1 MSKDDGDGGRTRQ
14 RGAQYSDFLPE
25 AQAISET
32 RHSPLASLLV
42 LVICGFFAVI
52 LIWAAIAEVDQA
64 VVAQGQVRPGGRVKL
79 VNHPEGGSVAEILVR
94 DGDLVRQGDP
104 LLRLDSEIINGE
116 VRRQRG
122 DLQTLEAE
130 LARLEAE
137 LARLEAEAGGD
148 AVIRFPDIVARERP
162 DLVATHSRLLDARR
176 DSLNSRRES
185 AEREIEQAQ
194 SDINSFRVR
203 VNTLGQSRD
212 VLAEQVRSLR
222 TLTDKGHFPF
232 LRFQSVQRQLA
243 ETEGQ
248 LLETKQSLDSG
259 LSALSAARSRRRE
272 IDDESRS
279 EILTALAET
288 RGARD
293 RTARNLEQAT
303 ARLDR
308 TVVRSPVDGYVQ
320 NLTVNNTGQAVR
332 PNEPLMSVVPQSD
345 NLVIEARVA
354 NRDISSVELGQA
366 ASIKVRAYD
375 FIKYGA
381 LQGKVERVARDAN
394 TDEQSGAIFYVVEIR
409 TDRNYLGTV
418 PGHNE
423 VRPGM
428 QVDAELKAG
437 SRSILSYL
445 TDRVIGTADEAF
457 RER

>member
-1 MSKDDGDGGRTRQ
+1 MSRNDTDGGRTRQ

-25 AQAISET
+25 AQAISEA

-42 LVICGFFAVI
+42 LIICGFFIVI
-52 LIWAAIAEVDQA
+52 LAWAAIAEVDQA

-79 VNHPEGGSVAEILVR
+79 VNHPEGGSVAEIMVR

-116 VRRQRG
+116 VRRLRG

-137 LARLEAEAGGD
+137 AGDD

-162 DLVATHSRLLDARR
+162 DLVATHTRLLEARR
-176 DSLNSRRES
+176 DSLESRRES

-203 VNTLGQSRD
+203 INTLSQSRD

-248 LLETKQSLDSG
+248 LQETRQSLDSA
-259 LSALSAARSRRRE
+259 LSALSASKSRRRE

-279 EILTALAET
+279 DVLTQLAET

-308 TVVRSPVDGYVQ
+308 TIVRSPVDGYVQ
-320 NLTVNNTGQAVR
+320 NLVVNNTGQAVR

-354 NRDISSVELGQA
+354 NSDISSVETGQQA
-366 ASIKVRAYD
+366 NIKVRAYD

-381 LQGKVERVARDAN
+381 LNGTVERVARDAN

-409 TDRNYLGTV
+409 TDRNYLGDV
-418 PGHNE
+418 PGRNQ

-437 SRSILSYL
+437 SRSVLSYL

>member
-1 MSKDDGDGGRTRQ
+1 MSKQDGDDGRTRQ

-25 AQAISET
+25 AQAISEA

-42 LVICGFFAVI
+42 LIICGFFVVI
-52 LIWAAIAEVDQA
+52 IAWAAIAEVDQA

-79 VNHPEGGSVAEILVR
+79 VNHPEGGSVAEVLVR
-94 DGDLVRQGDP
+94 DGDLVREGQP
-104 LLRLDSEIINGE
+104 LLRLDDEIINGE
-116 VRRQRG
+116 ARRLRG
-122 DLQTLEAE
+122 DLQTLEAD
-130 LARLEAE
+130 

-148 AVIRFPDIVARERP
+148 AVINFPDIVAKERP
-162 DLVATHSRLLDARR
+162 DLVATHTRLLDARR

-203 VNTLGQSRD
+203 INTLSQSRD

-243 ETEGQ
+243 ETEGELQ
-248 LLETKQSLDSG
+248 ETRQSLDSA
-259 LSALSAARSRRRE
+259 LSALSASKSRRRE

-279 EILTALAET
+279 GVLTNLAET

-293 RTARNLEQAT
+293 RTARGLEQAM
-303 ARLDR
+303 ARLNR
-308 TVVRSPVDGYVQ
+308 TVIRSPVDGYIQ
-320 NLTVNNTGQAVR
+320 NLVVNNTGQAVR
-332 PNEPLMSVVPQSD
+332 PNEPLLSVVPEAD
-345 NLVIEARVA
+345 NLIIEARVA
-354 NRDISSVELGQA
+354 NNDISSVEQGQA
-366 ASIKVRAYD
+366 ANIKVRAYD

-381 LQGKVERVARDAN
+381 LEGHVERVARDAN
-394 TDEQSGAIFYVVEIR
+394 TDEQTGAIFYLVEIR
-409 TDRNYLGTV
+409 TDKSYLGDR
-418 PGHNE
+418 PGVND

-428 QVDAELKAG
+428 QVDVELKAG
-437 SRSILSYL
+437 SRSILSFL

>member
-1 MSKDDGDGGRTRQ
+1 MSRNDTDGGRTRN
-14 RGAQYSDFLPE
+14 RGAQYADFLPE
-25 AQAISET
+25 AQAISEA

-42 LVICGFFAVI
+42 LIICGFFIAI
-52 LIWAAIAEVDQA
+52 LAWAAIAEVDQA

-94 DGDLVRQGDP
+94 DGDLVREGDP

-116 VRRQRG
+116 VRRLRG

-137 LARLEAEAGGD
+137 AGDDAE
-148 AVIRFPDIVARERP
+148 IRFPDIVAGERP
-162 DLVATHSRLLDARR
+162 DLVATHTRLLAARR
-176 DSLNSRRES
+176 DSLESRRQS

-203 VNTLGQSRD
+203 INTLGQSRD

-243 ETEGQ
+243 ETDGQ
-248 LLETKQSLDSG
+248 LQETRQSLDSA

-279 EILTALAET
+279 EVLSQLAET

-303 ARLDR
+303 ARLNR
-308 TVVRSPVDGYVQ
+308 TIVRSPVNGYVQ
-320 NLTVNNTGQAVR
+320 NLAVNNTGQAVR
-332 PNEPLMSVVPQSD
+332 PNEPLMSVVPESD

-354 NRDISSVELGQA
+354 NRDISSVEPGQKA
-366 ASIKVRAYD
+366 NIKVRAFD

-381 LQGKVERVARDAN
+381 LQGTVERVARDAN
-394 TDEQSGAIFYVVEIR
+394 TDEQTGAIFYVVEIR
-409 TDRNYLGTV
+409 TDRNYLGEV
-418 PGHNE
+418 PGRNQ

>member
-1 MSKDDGDGGRTRQ
+1 MSKQDGNDGRTRQ

-25 AQAISET
+25 AQAISEA

-42 LVICGFFAVI
+42 LVICGFFIVI
-52 LIWAAIAEVDQA
+52 IAWAAIAEVDQA

-79 VNHPEGGSVAEILVR
+79 VNHPEGGSVAEVMVR
-94 DGDLVRQGDP
+94 DGDLVREGQA
-104 LLRLDSEIINGE
+104 LLRLDNEIINGE
-116 VRRQRG
+116 VRRLRG

-137 LARLEAEAGGD
+137 AGQD
-148 AVIRFPDIVARERP
+148 SVIHFPDIVAKERP
-162 DLVATHSRLLDARR
+162 DLVATHTRLLEARR
-176 DSLNSRRES
+176 DSLDSRRES

-203 VNTLGQSRD
+203 INTLSQSRD

-248 LLETKQSLDSG
+248 LQETGQSLDSA
-259 LSALSAARSRRRE
+259 LSALSASKSRRRE
-272 IDDESRS
+272 IDDEARS
-279 EILTALAET
+279 GVLTDLAET

-308 TVVRSPVDGYVQ
+308 TIIRSPGDGYIQ
-320 NLTVNNTGQAVR
+320 NLVVNNTGQAVR
-332 PNEPLMSVVPQSD
+332 PNEPLLSVVPEAE
-345 NLVIEARVA
+345 NLIIEARV
-354 NRDISSVELGQA
+354 NNNDISNVKQGQA
-366 ASIKVRAYD
+366 ANIKVRAFD

-381 LQGKVERVARDAN
+381 LKGHVERVARDTN
-394 TDEQSGAIFYVVEIR
+394 TDDQTGAVFYVVEIR
-409 TDRNYLGTV
+409 TDKTYLGDR
-418 PGHNE
+418 PGVND

-428 QVDAELKAG
+428 QVDVELQAG
-437 SRSILSYL
+437 PRSILSYL

-457 RER
+457 REK

>member
-1 MSKDDGDGGRTRQ
+1 MSKQDGSDSRTRQ

-25 AQAISET
+25 AQAISEA
-32 RHSPLASLLV
+32 RHSPLASVLV
-42 LVICGFFAVI
+42 LVICAFFIVI
-52 LIWAAIAEVDQA
+52 IAWAAIAEVDQA

-79 VNHPEGGSVAEILVR
+79 VNHPEGGSVAEVLVR
-94 DGDLVRQGDP
+94 DGDLVREGQP

-116 VRRQRG
+116 ARRLRG

-130 LARLEAE
+130 LARLV
-137 LARLEAEAGGD
+137 AEAGQD
-148 AVIRFPDIVARERP
+148 AVIQFPDIVAKERP
-162 DLVATHSRLLDARR
+162 DLVANHTRLLDARR

-203 VNTLGQSRD
+203 INTLSQSRD

-248 LLETKQSLDSG
+248 LQETRQSLDSA
-259 LSALSAARSRRRE
+259 LSALSASKSRRRE
-272 IDDESRS
+272 IDDEARS
-279 EILTALAET
+279 NVLSALAET

-303 ARLDR
+303 ARLER
-308 TVVRSPVDGYVQ
+308 TVIRSPVNGYIQ
-320 NLTVNNTGQAVR
+320 NLVVNNTGQAVR
-332 PNEPLMSVVPQSD
+332 PNEPLLSVVPEAE
-345 NLVIEARVA
+345 NLIIEARV
-354 NRDISSVELGQA
+354 NNNDISSVQQGQA
-366 ASIKVRAYD
+366 ANIKVRAFD

-381 LQGKVERVARDAN
+381 LEGHVERVARDAN

-409 TDRNYLGTV
+409 TDKTYLGDR
-418 PGHNE
+418 PGVND

-428 QVDAELKAG
+428 QVDVELKAG
-437 SRSILSYL
+437 SRSILSFL

>member
-1 MSKDDGDGGRTRQ
+1 MSKQDGSDGRTRQ

-25 AQAISET
+25 AQAISEA
-32 RHSPLASLLV
+32 RHSPLASVLV
-42 LVICGFFAVI
+42 LVICAFFIVI
-52 LIWAAIAEVDQA
+52 IAWAAIAEVDQA

-79 VNHPEGGSVAEILVR
+79 VNHPEGGSVAEVLVR
-94 DGDLVRQGDP
+94 DGDLVREGQP
-104 LLRLDSEIINGE
+104 LLRLDNEIINGE
-116 VRRQRG
+116 ARRLRG

-130 LARLEAE
+130 LARLV
-137 LARLEAEAGGD
+137 AEAGQD
-148 AVIRFPDIVARERP
+148 AVIQFPDIVAKERP
-162 DLVATHSRLLDARR
+162 DLVANHSRLLDARR

-203 VNTLGQSRD
+203 INTLSQSRD

-248 LLETKQSLDSG
+248 LQETRQSLDSA
-259 LSALSAARSRRRE
+259 LSALSASKSRRRE
-272 IDDESRS
+272 IDDEARS
-279 EILTALAET
+279 NVLSALAET

-303 ARLDR
+303 ARLER
-308 TVVRSPVDGYVQ
+308 TVIRSPVNGYIQ
-320 NLTVNNTGQAVR
+320 NLVVNNTGQAVR
-332 PNEPLMSVVPQSD
+332 PNEPLLSVVPEAE
-345 NLVIEARVA
+345 NLIIEARV
-354 NRDISSVELGQA
+354 NNNDISSVQQGQA
-366 ASIKVRAYD
+366 ANIKVRAFD

-381 LQGKVERVARDAN
+381 LEGHVERVARDAN

-409 TDRNYLGTV
+409 TDKTYLGDR
-418 PGHNE
+418 PGVND

-428 QVDAELKAG
+428 QVDVELKAG
-437 SRSILSYL
+437 SRSILSFL

>member
-1 MSKDDGDGGRTRQ
+1 MSRNDTDGGRTRQ

-25 AQAISET
+25 AQAISEA

-42 LVICGFFAVI
+42 LIICGFFIVI
-52 LIWAAIAEVDQA
+52 IAWAAIAEVDQA

-79 VNHPEGGSVAEILVR
+79 VNHPEGGSVADILVR
-94 DGDLVRQGDP
+94 DGDLVHQGDP

-116 VRRQRG
+116 VRRLRG

-137 LARLEAEAGGD
+137 AGDD
-148 AVIRFPDIVARERP
+148 AVIRFPAIVAGERP
-162 DLVATHSRLLDARR
+162 DLVATHTRLLQARR
-176 DSLNSRRES
+176 DSLESRRES

-203 VNTLGQSRD
+203 INTLGASRD

-248 LLETKQSLDSG
+248 LQETRQSLDSA
-259 LSALSAARSRRRE
+259 LSALSASKSRRRE

-279 EILTALAET
+279 QVLTQLAET

-303 ARLDR
+303 ARLER
-308 TVVRSPVDGYVQ
+308 TTVRSPVDGYVQ
-320 NLTVNNTGQAVR
+320 NLVVNNTGQAVR

-354 NRDISSVELGQA
+354 NSDISSVEPGQA
-366 ASIKVRAYD
+366 ANIKVRAFD
-375 FIKYGA
+375 FVKYGA
-381 LQGKVERVARDAN
+381 LHGKVERVARDAN

-409 TDRNYLGTV
+409 TDRNYLGDI
-418 PGHNE
+418 PGRNQ

-437 SRSILSYL
+437 SRSVLSYL

>member
-1 MSKDDGDGGRTRQ
+1 MSRNDTDGGRTRQ

-25 AQAISET
+25 AQAISEA

-42 LVICGFFAVI
+42 LIICGFFVVI
-52 LIWAAIAEVDQA
+52 IAWAAIAEVDQA

-79 VNHPEGGSVAEILVR
+79 VNHPEGGSVAEIMVR

-116 VRRQRG
+116 VRRLRG

-137 LARLEAEAGGD
+137 AGDD

-162 DLVATHSRLLDARR
+162 DLVATHTRLLEARR
-176 DSLNSRRES
+176 DSLESRRES

-203 VNTLGQSRD
+203 INTLSESRD

-248 LLETKQSLDSG
+248 LQETRQSLDSA
-259 LSALSAARSRRRE
+259 LSALSASKSRRRE

-279 EILTALAET
+279 DVLTQLAET

-308 TVVRSPVDGYVQ
+308 TIVRSPVDGYVQ
-320 NLTVNNTGQAVR
+320 NLAVNNTGQAVR

-354 NRDISSVELGQA
+354 NSDISSVETGQQA
-366 ASIKVRAYD
+366 NIKVRAYD

-381 LQGKVERVARDAN
+381 LNGTVERVARDAN

-409 TDRNYLGTV
+409 TDRNYLGDV
-418 PGHNE
+418 PGRNQ

-437 SRSILSYL
+437 SRSVLSYL

>member
-1 MSKDDGDGGRTRQ
+1 MSKQDGNDGRTRQ

-25 AQAISET
+25 AQAISEA
-32 RHSPLASLLV
+32 RHSPLASVLV
-42 LVICGFFAVI
+42 LVICAFFIVI
-52 LIWAAIAEVDQA
+52 IAWAAIAEVDQA

-79 VNHPEGGSVAEILVR
+79 VNHPEGGSVAEVLVR
-94 DGDLVRQGDP
+94 DGDLVREGQP

-116 VRRQRG
+116 ARRLRG

-130 LARLEAE
+130 LARLV
-137 LARLEAEAGGD
+137 AEAGQD
-148 AVIRFPDIVARERP
+148 AVIQFPDIVAKERP
-162 DLVATHSRLLDARR
+162 DLVANHTRLLDARR

-203 VNTLGQSRD
+203 INTLSQSRD
-212 VLAEQVRSLR
+212 VLGEQVRSLR

-248 LLETKQSLDSG
+248 LQETRQSLDSA
-259 LSALSAARSRRRE
+259 LSALSASKSRRRE

-279 EILTALAET
+279 GVLSALAET

-308 TVVRSPVDGYVQ
+308 TVIRSPVDGYIQ
-320 NLTVNNTGQAVR
+320 NLVVNNTGQAVR
-332 PNEPLMSVVPQSD
+332 PNEPLLSVVPEAE
-345 NLVIEARVA
+345 NLIIEARV
-354 NRDISSVELGQA
+354 NNNDISSVQQGQA
-366 ASIKVRAYD
+366 ANIKVRAYD

-381 LQGKVERVARDAN
+381 LNGHVERVARDAN
-394 TDEQSGAIFYVVEIR
+394 TDEQTGAIFYVVEIR
-409 TDRNYLGTV
+409 TDRTYLGDR
-418 PGHNE
+418 PGVND

-428 QVDAELKAG
+428 QVDVELKAG
-437 SRSILSYL
+437 SRSILSFL

>member
-1 MSKDDGDGGRTRQ
+1 MSRNDSDGGRTRQ

-25 AQAISET
+25 AQAISEA

-42 LVICGFFAVI
+42 LIICGFFIVI
-52 LIWAAIAEVDQA
+52 LAWAAIAEVDQA

-79 VNHPEGGSVAEILVR
+79 VNHPEGGSVAQILVR

-116 VRRQRG
+116 VRRLRG

-137 LARLEAEAGGD
+137 AGDD
-148 AVIRFPDIVARERP
+148 AVIRFPDIVAGERP
-162 DLVATHSRLLDARR
+162 DLVATHTRLLQARR
-176 DSLNSRRES
+176 DSLESRRES

-203 VNTLGQSRD
+203 INTLGASRD

-248 LLETKQSLDSG
+248 LQETRQSLDSA
-259 LSALSAARSRRRE
+259 LSALSASKSRRRE

-279 EILTALAET
+279 QVLTQLAET

-308 TVVRSPVDGYVQ
+308 TIVRSPVDGYVQ
-320 NLTVNNTGQAVR
+320 NLVVNNTGQAVR

-354 NRDISSVELGQA
+354 NSDISSVETGQEA
-366 ASIKVRAYD
+366 NIKVRAYD

-381 LQGKVERVARDAN
+381 LNGKVERVARDAN

-409 TDRNYLGTV
+409 TDRNYLGDV
-418 PGHNE
+418 PGRNQ

-437 SRSILSYL
+437 SRSVLSYL